1 MPKASEI
8 LINKFPHD
16 PTQGQRKLFSMMD
29 ALLEKDTS
37 KPMLLLKGYAG
48 TGKTT
53 VISALTQV
61 LPLFNMKYVLLAPTG
76 RAAKVM
82 SSYSKKMA
90 FTIHK
95 RIYKNVSEADGDFSF
110 KRQKNYSKKTVFII
124 DEASM
129 INQETSYGNK
139 GLLSDLVDY
148 VFADSSNR
156 LILVGDNAQL
166 PPVGQLLSPALEAD
180 FLMGSFKM
188 DLQELVLTEV
198 MRQQAESGILW
209 NATKL
214 REGLAQEKPFIY
226 LETKGFPDLF
236 RMTSE
241 RLEDGLR
248 YAYDKFG
255 IENSII
261 ICRSNKLSNNY
272 NQYIRQRIH
281 FYESELEAGEILM
294 AVRNNYVHTPED
306 MAGGFVANGDFLE
319 VTKIVSF
326 EEMYGFR
333 FATLRLK
340 MIDYPIESSFE
351 AKVIL
356 DTIYSESPALTQEQN
371 AKLYQQVSLDYADLA
386 SKKERR
392 EAIKKDPYLNAL
404 QVKFAYAM
412 TCHKSQGGQ
421 WDAVFIDQG
430 YLKDDDISH
439 EYVRWL
445 YTAITRA
452 TQQLFLVNF
461 SANFFVSSTS

>member
-8 LINKFPHD
+8 LLNKFPFE
-16 PTQGQRKLFSMMD
+16 PTQGQRSLFSKVD
-29 ALLEKDTS
+29 LLLEKNTS
-37 KPMLLLKGYAG
+37 KPILLLKGYAG

-53 VISALTQV
+53 VISTLTQV

-95 RIYKNVSEADGDFSF
+95 RIYKHVSEGDGDVKFQ
-110 KRQKNYSKKTVFII
+110 RQKNYAKNTVFIV

-129 INQETSYGNK
+129 INQETSFGNK
-139 GLLSDLVDY
+139 GLLSDLMDY
-148 VFADSSNR
+148 IFSESSNR

-166 PPVGQLLSPALEAD
+166 PPVGQMVSPALESD
-180 FLMGSFKM
+180 FLLSSFKL
-188 DLQELVLTEV
+188 DVQELVLTEV

-214 REGLAQEKPFIY
+214 REGLAQEKPFLY
-226 LETKGFPDLF
+226 LETAGFGDLF
-236 RMTSE
+236 KMTSE

-261 ICRSNKLSNNY
+261 ICRSNKLANNY
-272 NQYIRQRIH
+272 NQYIRRQIH

-294 AVRNNYVHTPED
+294 AVRNNYVYTPEG
-306 MAGGFVANGDFLE
+306 MAGGFIANGDFLE

-326 EEMYGFR
+326 EEMHGFR

-340 MIDYPIESSFE
+340 MVDYAIETSFE

-356 DTIYSESPALTQEQN
+356 DTLYSESPALTREQN
-371 AKLYQQVSLDYADLA
+371 SQLYQAVSLDYADLA

-421 WDAVFIDQG
+421 WNAVFIDQG
-430 YLKDDDISH
+430 YLKDDEISH
-439 EYVRWL
+439 EFVRWL
-445 YTAITRA
+445 YTAMTRA
-452 TQQLFLVNF
+452 TDQLFMVNF
-461 SANFFVSSTS
+461 SPRFFVSSSS

>member
-1 MPKASEI
+1 MPKPSEI
-8 LINKFPHD
+8 LLNKFPYE
-16 PTQGQRKLFSMMD
+16 PTRGQRSLFSKID
-29 ALLEKDTS
+29 ILLDKNEV
-37 KPMLLLKGYAG
+37 KPILLLKGYAG

-53 VISALTQV
+53 VISTLAQV

-95 RIYKNVSEADGDFSF
+95 RIYKQVTEGEGDLKF
-110 KRQKNYSKKTVFII
+110 KRQKNYSKNTVFIV

-139 GLLSDLVDY
+139 GLLSDLIDY

-166 PPVGQLLSPALEAD
+166 PPVGQLKSPALEVD
-180 FLMGSFKM
+180 FLMSSFKL

-214 REGLAQEKPFIY
+214 REGLSQEKPFLYI
-226 LETKGFPDLF
+226 ETAGFSDLF
-236 RMTSE
+236 KMTSE

-261 ICRSNKLSNNY
+261 ICRSNKLANSY

-294 AVRNNYVHTPED
+294 AVRNNYVHTPDELT
-306 MAGGFVANGDFLE
+306 GGFVANGDFLE
-319 VTKIVSF
+319 VTKIVTF
-326 EEMYGFR
+326 EEMHGFR

-340 MIDYPIESSFE
+340 MVDYPIESTFE

-356 DTIYSESPALTQEQN
+356 DTLYSESPALTQEQN
-371 AKLYQQVSLDYADLA
+371 ARLYHAVSLDYADLA

-392 EAIKKDPYLNAL
+392 EAMKKDPYLNAL

-421 WDAVFIDQG
+421 WNAVFIDQG
-430 YLKDDDISH
+430 YIKEDDLSH

-445 YTAITRA
+445 YTAMTRA
-452 TQQLFLVNF
+452 TDQLFLVNF
-461 SANFFVSSTS
+461 SPKFFVTSTA